1 MTKSIR
7 LEKGL
12 LKIGEIAKEAQV
24 PVSSIRY
31 YTDMGLLKAMQYT
44 DSGYRLYE
52 KDETLEIIRMIMIA
66 KSSKPSLNE
75 IKSNFEKMG

>member
-1 MTKSIR
+1 MTKRMR
-7 LEKGL
+7 LERGL
-12 LKIGEIAKEAQV
+12 LKIGEIAKEAKM

-52 KDETLEIIRMIMIA
+52 KNETLEIIRMIMVV
-66 KSSKPSLNE
+66 KNNKPSLNE
-75 IKSNFEKMG
+75 IKSSFESMR